1 MTMDKDYNSVP
12 MRLVATMAVLPGA
25 ELEALRKDAA
35 RWIFLQRHWFSIM
48 QGQPLHIWI
57 GNRESR
63 PGGITA
69 ALDYAMNY
77 HQSSERH
84 IA

>member
-1 MTMDKDYNSVP
+1 MDKEYNPVP
-12 MRLVATMAVLPGA
+12 MKINATMAVLPGT
-25 ELEALRKDAA
+25 ELETLRKDAA
-35 RWIFLQRHWFSIM
+35 RWIFLQRHWRSLI
-48 QGQPLHIWI
+48 QGVPLYHWL
-57 GNRESR
+57 GDHERR
-63 PGGITA
+63 QGGMTA